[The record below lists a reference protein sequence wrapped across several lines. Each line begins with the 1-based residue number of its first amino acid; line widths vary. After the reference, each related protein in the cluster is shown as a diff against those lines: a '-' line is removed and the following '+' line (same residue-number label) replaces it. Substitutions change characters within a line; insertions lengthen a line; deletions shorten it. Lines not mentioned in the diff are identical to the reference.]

1 MIVPYTILTYI
12 LIGILAAFLNTLINY
27 VIGKPGSDKF
37 SPYEIFAA
45 YTVWLS
51 VRRLKEMQ
59 LYDKYIKQYNENAER
74 LTSKSEAAKF
84 HREFQSV
91 IYDAADPYFTWERA
105 VGMCPVC
112 TGFWVSLGVGL
123 VFTFNF
129 VALGCIVVTSHVVIR
144 ILSKII

>member
-1 MIVPYTILTYI
+1 MYTPTILYFI
-12 LIGILAAFLNTLINY
+12 FIGIIAAFLNHFINY
-27 VIGKPGSDKF
+27 VIGKPGSENF
-37 SPYEIFAA
+37 SPYEILAQ

-51 VRRLKEMQ
+51 TRRLKEMQ

-74 LTSKSEAAKF
+74 LTSKAEAANFK
-84 HREFQSV
+84 REFDKI

-123 VFTFNF
+123 VFTVNF
-129 VALGCIVVTSHVVIR
+129 VALACVVVTSHVVIR
-144 ILSKII
+144 VLSKVI